1 MLDLHKRYPDFI
13 APCLGVHPV
22 QSLTPDRSATLQDLE
37 GVEEFIRKNHEEL
50 VAIGEVGLDFTP
62 RFIQKEEDKEIQR
75 EVFSKQIKL
84 ALELDL
90 PLNVHSRSAGRH
102 VIEMLQQHGK
112 NFSEITQGHPTSKQ
126 FNRIFVWEL
135 NSSHLK
141 RMDLLV
147 NYLSVICRPVCLSVI
162 SHLLSHLSNLYF
174 YLEFTLQAL
183 ELEPQKNLTPN
194 SSLKC
199 PFQGNEISMKI
210 SSWDFNNI
218 LKNPLIQ
225 WQVFS
230 WCLQE
235 TLNCILWFSYPAI
248 VLYIAMFEFQTLL
261 KNSLQTKNGRHFEV
275 LIKVLRF
282 KACREQVSDSVSSL
296 WSSTNS
302 TKNVLLHAFD
312 GKPSNALKGVE
323 AGYYFSIPPSIVR
336 SPQKEK
342 LVKNV
347 PLSNLLLE
355 TDSPALAAE
364 KQTRN
369 EPKNIHISCEAI
381 ARIKGTS
388 VQTVYDETTKNALK
402 LFPKLHRF
410 LRK

>member
-1 MLDLHKRYPDFI
+1 MAAFEEEISDGICIDCHAHISAKEFQKDIDAVIQAAKVAGVRVIVGVTEFKAEFSGMLDLHKRYPDFI

-102 VIEMLQQHGK
+102 VIEMLQQHG
-112 NFSEITQGHPTSKQ
+112 
-126 FNRIFVWEL
+126 
-135 NSSHLK
+135 
-141 RMDLLV
+141 
-147 NYLSVICRPVCLSVI
+147 
-162 SHLLSHLSNLYF
+162 
-174 YLEFTLQAL
+174 A
-183 ELEPQKNLTPN
+183 
-194 SSLKC
+194 
-199 PFQGNEISMKI
+199 
-210 SSWDFNNI
+210 
-218 LKNPLIQ
+218 
-225 WQVFS
+225 
-230 WCLQE
+230 
-235 TLNCILWFSYPAI
+235 
-248 VLYIAMFEFQTLL
+248 
-261 KNSLQTKNGRHFEV
+261 
-275 LIKVLRF
+275 
-282 KACREQVSDSVSSL
+282 
-296 WSSTNS
+296 
-302 TKNVLLHAFD
+302 KNVLLHAFD

-388 VQTVYDETTKNALK
+388 VQTVYDETTRNALK
-402 LFPKLHRF
+402 LFPKLQRF